1 MEINRYV
8 GFDWLILRNLWLGGI
23 TFRGMLSFRRSEVER
38 DLHSVRA
45 RGNRIRTEEIGQEV
59 IGKTGTKIAECKSV
73 C

>member
-1 MEINRYV
+1 MWHRS
-8 GFDWLILRNLWLGGI
+8 I
-23 TFRGMLSFRRSEVER
+23 TFSEMLSFGRSEVER

>member
-1 MEINRYV
+1 M
-8 GFDWLILRNLWLGGI
+8 G
-23 TFRGMLSFRRSEVER
+23 SFGKSEVER